1 MLTLVL
7 IGVLL
12 ACFVP
17 IMPALLVGIK
27 FSKRLHKLERSQM
40 MLAVLLLAEVEKPLL
55 GLRGD
60 AILSLFRTQ
69 MTHRKGGEMIYE
81 ISQVSLLDN
90 DVRDAPDG
98 PFDTFEEAQQ
108 LAKEYA

>member
-1 MLTLVL
+1 M
-7 IGVLL
+7 
-12 ACFVP
+12 
-17 IMPALLVGIK
+17 
-27 FSKRLHKLERSQM
+27 
-40 MLAVLLLAEVEKPLL
+40 
-55 GLRGD
+55 GD

-108 LAKEYA
+108 LAKEYAYQDRNESTTGVGYVVAVPEGRNLWRVLYWVKHDGDGMVVSGIGAPPWED